1 MIVYFISVHIC
12 LIAGFG
18 FYNVFLEKQTYFM
31 LNRIFLLGLAALSF
45 CIPAIPVNPHLA
57 VSIPLDLVIRGETL
71 SQVAPQMWNDQIGDW
86 LKWTYFAGVFF
97 KLGWLIIRLLYIRN
111 KIKKPAHHAAFSF
124 FKYKVIDRNAANF
137 EMIDYHEDVHIRQWH
152 SLDILFFEIVAIVA
166 WFNPV
171 VYFYQRS
178 IKRTHEFLAD
188 RETARHFGNNYEY
201 ASLILN
207 RSLQY
212 APEMTNAFTDKHL
225 LKQRIAMLGRNTAS
239 KANLAKYF
247 LLIPVL
253 LCLTSFSVLYKNPA
267 ATAEIG
273 RKGSVAP
280 AFPGGLDAFLG
291 YLSKEVSQ
299 SDIFKAH
306 HDQGKVLVSFIVD
319 TDGNVVSP
327 QVMDSPNANLNGEAI
342 RIIQNSPRW
351 SPGVQDG
358 QLVRVRHEIKLG
370 YQLSTTN

>member
-31 LNRIFLLGLAALSF
+31 LNRISLLCLAVLSF
-45 CIPAIPVNPHLA
+45 CIPAIPVKPHLSA
-57 VSIPLDLVIRGETL
+57 SIPLDLVIHGETL
-71 SQVAPQMWNDQIGDW
+71 SQVAPQMWNDHITDW
-86 LKWTYFAGVFF
+86 LKWAYFTGVFF
-97 KLGWLIIRLLYIRN
+97 KLGWLIIRFLYIRN
-111 KIKKPAHHAAFSF
+111 KIKNPGDNAAFSF
-124 FKYKVIDRNAANF
+124 FKYKVVDRNVSNF

-188 RETARHFGNNYEY
+188 RETARHFGNYYQY

-207 RSLQY
+207 RSSQSS
-212 APEMTNAFTDKHL
+212 PEMTNAFTDKHL
-225 LKQRIAMLGRNTAS
+225 LKQRIAMLGRNNAS
-239 KANLAKYF
+239 KANLAKYV

-253 LCLTSFSVLYKNPA
+253 LCLTSFSALYKNPA
-267 ATAEIG
+267 ATAEMG

-306 HDQGKVLVSFIVD
+306 HDQGKVLVSFVVD

-327 QVMDSPNANLNGEAI
+327 QVMDSPNAKLNSEAV
-342 RIIQNSPRW
+342 RIIRNSPRW
-351 SPGVQDG
+351 SPGLQDG
-358 QLVRVRHEIKLG
+358 RVVRVRHEIKLG
-370 YQLSTTN
+370 YQLSSTN

>member
-1 MIVYFISVHIC
+1 MTVYFISVHIC
-12 LIAGFG
+12 LITGYG
-18 FYNVFLEKQTYFM
+18 FYKVFLEKQTYFT
-31 LNRIFLLGLAALSF
+31 LNRISLIGLAVLSF
-45 CIPAIPVNPHLA
+45 CIPAIPVNAHISA
-57 VSIPLDLVIRGETL
+57 SIPLDLVIHGETL
-71 SQVAPQMWNDQIGDW
+71 SQVAPQMWNVHITDW
-86 LKWTYFAGVFF
+86 LKWTYFTGVFL
-97 KLGWLIIRLLYIRN
+97 KVGWLIIRLLYIRN
-111 KIKKPAHHAAFSF
+111 KIKKPAHNAAFSF

-152 SLDILFFEIVAIVA
+152 SLDILFFEIVVIAA

-188 RETARHFGNNYEY
+188 RETARHFGNYYQY

-212 APEMTNAFTDKHL
+212 SPEMTNAFTDKHL
-225 LKQRIAMLGRNTAS
+225 LKQRIAMLGRNNAS
-239 KANLAKYF
+239 KANLAKYV

-253 LCLTSFSVLYKNPA
+253 LCLTSFSALYKNSA
-267 ATAEIG
+267 ATAEMG

-280 AFPGGLDAFLG
+280 AFPGGLEAFLG

-306 HDQGKVLVSFIVD
+306 HDQGKVLVSFVVD

-327 QVMDSPNANLNGEAI
+327 QVMDSPNAKLNSEAV
-342 RIIQNSPRW
+342 RIIRNSPRW
-351 SPGVQDG
+351 SPGLQDG
-358 QLVRVRHEIKLG
+358 QVVRVRHEIKLG
-370 YQLSTTN
+370 YQLSPTN

>member
-1 MIVYFISVHIC
+1 
-12 LIAGFG
+12 
-18 FYNVFLEKQTYFM
+18 
-31 LNRIFLLGLAALSF
+31 
-45 CIPAIPVNPHLA
+45 
-57 VSIPLDLVIRGETL
+57 
-71 SQVAPQMWNDQIGDW
+71 
-86 LKWTYFAGVFF
+86 
-97 KLGWLIIRLLYIRN
+97 LLYIRN
-111 KIKKPAHHAAFSF
+111 KIRKPAHHAAFSF
-124 FKYKVIDRNAANF
+124 FKYKVVDRNATNF

-152 SLDILFFEIVAIVA
+152 SLDILFFETVAIVA

-188 RETARHFGNNYEY
+188 RETARHFGNYYQY

-225 LKQRIAMLGRNTAS
+225 LKQRIAMLGRNSAS
-239 KANLAKYF
+239 RANLVKYV

-253 LCLTSFSVLYKNPA
+253 LFLTSFSALYKNTA
-267 ATAEIG
+267 ATADVG
-273 RKGSVAP
+273 RKGSFAP
-280 AFPGGLDAFLG
+280 AFPGGLNAFLG

-299 SDIFKAH
+299 SDIFRAH

-327 QVMDSPNANLNGEAI
+327 QVVDSPNENLNSEAV
-342 RIIQNSPRW
+342 RIISSSPRW
-351 SPGVQDG
+351 SPGLQDG
-358 QLVRVRHEIKLG
+358 LPVRVKHEIKLG
-370 YQLSTTN
+370 YQLSPTN